1 MDKGPGAT
9 PVAGRVSFAGST
21 PVTEPLP
28 PAKRSGATPV
38 SGRVG
43 FALGT
48 PTPTR
53 MATPKLAPAASHTRT
68 LTLLK
73 PTPMTKLG
81 IAFESEE
88 NESPV
93 VVSVEPTGAGYGV
106 MQLGDVIIQ
115 VDGRPARGHEATS
128 AQLCGIVGEFEV
140 EVRRKG
146 PAPPPSPDTT
156 ESDED

>member
-1 MDKGPGAT
+1 MQ
-9 PVAGRVSFAGST
+9 
-21 PVTEPLP
+21 
-28 PAKRSGATPV
+28 
-38 SGRVG
+38 
-43 FALGT
+43 
-48 PTPTR
+48 
-53 MATPKLAPAASHTRT
+53 
-68 LTLLK
+68 
-73 PTPMTKLG
+73 LG

-156 ESDED
+156 ESDEDEDEEKEEAAADEAAAAPVDPAREDSLRFRAHPATQADCSCA